1 VTRRARTVFAVC
13 LKPKREAR
21 LEPRSLRKKAIE
33 TIGVVLEIIHRFEA
47 VCWSSPACL
56 LTIIPSS

>member
-1 VTRRARTVFAVC
+1 MTRRARTVFAVC

-33 TIGVVLEIIHRFEA
+33 TIGVVLDY
-47 VCWSSPACL
+47 SSF
-56 LTIIPSS
+56 